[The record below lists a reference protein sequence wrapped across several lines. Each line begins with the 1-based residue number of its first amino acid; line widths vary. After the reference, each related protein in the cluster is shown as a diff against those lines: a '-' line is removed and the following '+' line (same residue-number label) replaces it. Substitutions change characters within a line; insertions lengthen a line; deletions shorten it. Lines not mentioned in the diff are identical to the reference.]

1 MIWCLPSQI
10 TQQIAVGSGSGV
22 FKSFL
27 HILRLS
33 GIHLLGQVCHLWGAP
48 WILQDDQIVAVQTDG
63 PLLFVLSKQ
72 VLHNVHVA
80 QIPMMSGFGKQLCD
94 SVICFTHQIIGDNQS
109 TLVSLP
115 LLYAG
120 YAFRDCY
127 SFQSVV
133 TVLPFSITLDNIL
146 WKWSHHFRHMIQK
159 LSHKICFPTSCCTS
173 KDTSKGLLP
182 TWIHPSV

>member
-27 HILRLS
+27 HILQLS

-72 VLHNVHVA
+72 VLHYVHVA

-94 SVICFTHQIIGDNQS
+94 CHLFHSSNHRWQSVDACLPAIALCWVCLPRLLFLSIRCNCVAILHYTRQY
-109 TLVSLP
+109 LVEVES
-115 LLYAG
+115 
-120 YAFRDCY
+120 
-127 SFQSVV
+127 SFQTHDSK
-133 TVLPFSITLDNIL
+133 TESQNMFS
-146 WKWSHHFRHMIQK
+146 HFLLHQQG
-159 LSHKICFPTSCCTS
+159 HK
-173 KDTSKGLLP
+173 
-182 TWIHPSV
+182 